1 MFVKIDAQ
9 CHLLFSNS
17 RVPSFGIPL
26 KSAQLDL
33 PKAHAYADGDSG
45 GGQSDASLEMSLD
58 GWDGISLEYSVEWP
72 LQLFITQEVLSK

>member
-1 MFVKIDAQ
+1 MLKETV
-9 CHLLFSNS
+9 LFSNS

-33 PKAHAYADGDSG
+33 PKANANADGDL
-45 GGQSDASLEMSLD
+45 GGQTDASLEMSLD

-72 LQLFITQEVLSK
+72 LQLFVTQEVLSK